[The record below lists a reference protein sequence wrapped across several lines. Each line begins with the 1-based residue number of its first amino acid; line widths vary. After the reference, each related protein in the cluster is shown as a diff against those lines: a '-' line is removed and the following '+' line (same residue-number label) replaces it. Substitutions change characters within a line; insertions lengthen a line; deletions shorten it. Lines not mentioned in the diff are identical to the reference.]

1 MSAACARLAL
11 TAVDAELG
19 LHLPGLAVRV
29 AVVPERR
36 ALAGD
41 SETERATDAADEGR
55 ELVVGQRVR
64 RAKGVK
70 PGPTRRLVRVD
81 VPAPREDALVEDDRL
96 QRRAA
101 PGEPLGQRARGETGA
116 QGLLAEPLCEVRL
129 ELARLEEKPRPE
141 AADVSVCNVR
151 SVV

>member
-1 MSAACARLAL
+1 MSAACARLAV

-64 RAKGVK
+64 RAKWMK
-70 PGPTRRLVRVD
+70 PCPPQRLVRVD
-81 VPAPREDALVEDDRL
+81 VPDPREDALVGAAPFR
-96 QRRAA
+96 RRAA
-101 PGEPLGQRARGETGA
+101 RGGPLGQRARGEPGA
-116 QGLLAEPLCEVRL
+116 QGLFAEPLCEVRL

-151 SVV
+151 SVA